1 MPNRKIFIACD
12 TNSTSKVKKIISL
25 TNTDEIE
32 IYYKFGLQFFYSKKG
47 RSFLRKLNKKFFLD
61 LKLNDIPQT
70 CQSAINSIKDL
81 KNCRYI
87 TAHVSGGLEMLKAI
101 KKEAKK
107 INKKIKVLGVTVL
120 TSLDNKSL
128 KQVGHTRSIENL
140 VLHQLN
146 LCKSAGLDGIVCSAK
161 EAGLL
166 KKKIKNLEIVCPG
179 IRFSNRKKNDQKRTT
194 TAREAFCKYGASAI
208 VIGRPITQGNI
219 KNNLQKLINHI
230 NS

>member
-1 MPNRKIFIACD
+1 MQNKKIFIACD
-12 TNSTSKVKKIISL
+12 TNSIAKVKKIINQ
-25 TNTDEIE
+25 TTTDQLD

-47 RSFLRKLNKKFFLD
+47 RTFLRKLNKKFFLD

-70 CQSAINSIKDL
+70 CLAAVNSIKDL

-87 TAHVSGGLEMLKAI
+87 TAHANGGLNMLRAI

-120 TSLDNKSL
+120 TSIDNKSL
-128 KQVGHTRSIENL
+128 RQIGYSKTIENL
-140 VLHQLN
+140 VLHQFN

-161 EAGLL
+161 ETILL
-166 KKKIKNLEIVCPG
+166 KDKIKNLEIICPG
-179 IRFSNRKKNDQKRTT
+179 IRFANNKTNDQKRIT
-194 TAREAFCKYGASAI
+194 TAKDAFYKYNASAI

-219 KNNLQKLINHI
+219 KKNLKKLIKHLK
-230 NS
+230 